1 MYPWLVGR
9 LRAGTIHKSVP
20 VTTSTMSESKPK
32 EKKLRNPE
40 GEAQAQWKEEDLDFG
55 GKKKQMLGSD
65 GQIITLDDG
74 AQSDEKAVPFKA
86 TISGTDTIEE
96 KYFLS
101 MLTSSV
107 AVYKFEISFG
117 SKGAVKKWE
126 IRKRYSDFDK
136 LDNRVRCLFVLF
148 MLVRSLITIGS
159 STNFSFAAQ

>member
-1 MYPWLVGR
+1 
-9 LRAGTIHKSVP
+9 
-20 VTTSTMSESKPK
+20 MSESKPK

-86 TISGTDTIEE
+86 TISGTDTIED
-96 KYFLS
+96 KYFMSL
-101 MLTSSV
+101 LTSSV

-117 SKGAVKKWE
+117 SKAAVKKWE
-126 IRKRYSDFDK
+126 IRKRYSDFDR
-136 LDNRVRCLFVLF
+136 LDNRVRLWSECQCPT
-148 MLVRSLITIGS
+148 S
-159 STNFSFAAQ
+159 